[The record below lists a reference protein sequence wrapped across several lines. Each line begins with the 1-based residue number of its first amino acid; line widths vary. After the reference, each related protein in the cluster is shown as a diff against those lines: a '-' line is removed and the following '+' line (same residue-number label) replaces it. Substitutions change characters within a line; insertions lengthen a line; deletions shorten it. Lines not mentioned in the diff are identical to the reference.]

1 MKSTPAVI
9 LLLCLLLMTSSG
21 SKQERPNEI
30 IKIDVLKAFDN
41 QKNVKLSEFIRAIG
55 TKGKATNLIQD

>member
-9 LLLCLLLMTSSG
+9 LLLCLLLMASSG

-55 TKGKATNLIQD
+55 TKGKATNLI